1 MSVNSPHWQIATNL
15 ESSVDTWAQANWP
28 ATVEAGF
35 SFEDLQNLVT
45 EDQPVVIGL
54 MPLAVRDEQNEL
66 QDLIT
71 VGVFV
76 FAKTDSI
83 KTAKVLP
90 FDRNTNLLRSHL
102 RTVAAIDVD
111 ILLPDDT
118 TQTETAERRRTT
130 LTTVFDHGELRREI
144 WASMIEMEYALCTGG
159 VE

>member
-1 MSVNSPHWQIATNL
+1 MTESPHWQIASEL
-15 ESSVDTWAQANWP
+15 ESSVDAWAQANWP

-54 MPLAVRDEQNEL
+54 IPLAVRDEPEEL

-76 FAKTDSI
+76 FVKTDSI
-83 KTAKVLP
+83 RTAKVLP

-102 RTVAAIDVD
+102 RTVATIDVEV
-111 ILLPDDT
+111 ILADAT
-118 TQTETAERRRTT
+118 TVTEAAERRRTT
-130 LTTVFDHGELRREI
+130 LTTVFDHDELRREV
-144 WASMIEMEYALCTGG
+144 WASMIEMEYAVCTGG